1 MASSWNGPESNMDT
15 EVIYAVGAVTVSILG
30 ALRFSKCTR
39 IKCGCIDI
47 QRDASQTPPDGDRE
61 GAPPHSY
68 SGPQKGPAEI
78 TFPQPAGRDP

>member
-1 MASSWNGPESNMDT
+1 MDT

-47 QRDASQTPPDGDRE
+47 QRDARHETPKDEQAPSGDPAVVLDPR
-61 GAPPHSY
+61 
-68 SGPQKGPAEI
+68 GP
-78 TFPQPAGRDP
+78 